1 MPVLRV
7 LKPNEQKR
15 YEHPPIFEETTRKIY
30 LSFTDEVKDA
40 IKQARTPATKVFFL
54 LLHGYFRASSRFY
67 TPDRFYEKDIRY
79 VCHQL
84 KIYRKRVDFSN
95 YSRATYLR
103 IKQQIL
109 DLTAHFSFDEKA
121 YEMISKE
128 AYEVLPNQMKPR
140 LIFLHLIEALRGKRI
155 ELPSYHRLANIIIE
169 QSNRYTEKQQLL
181 LAQKLTL
188 SDRELLDALL
198 AKLVDEEKGEK
209 TEPYN
214 RYKITLLKKIYQST
228 KLYKVKANVE
238 DLIILKGYHN
248 RIQGILESVGFTPQ
262 TIRYYAEAVLRYR
275 VYQIDRRNPMDKY
288 LHLLCFIAHQVYYLQ
303 DVLVDTLIAIIR
315 SVNSSITRKHKD
327 NYYEQRQERLRAAQQ
342 AIRMARESY
351 QANAFSKNEL
361 RKIVKDPALSSEEK
375 VIAIAAM
382 IDSEEESQ
390 VFLQNRLEH
399 LNTLSQNISHKET
412 TYDILER
419 QAKSVQR
426 KLNPVVI
433 HLNFDKTQ
441 SDKDLIKAID
451 HFKSKEGNINKKAP
465 QSFLTKEEQDNLYQE
480 NGKFRVSLY
489 KMFLFRHLFNGIKA
503 GKLNLGNS
511 YKFKSFSHY
520 LIPLALWKAQRKQ
533 LLERASLTDM
543 ANFSDVLTFLK
554 KQLNDAYEQ
563 TNERI
568 LEEANKHISFR
579 KDGSYSV
586 NTPKVDKVDKDKL
599 AVFFPR
605 EEYVPLLQVLT
616 TIDATT
622 NFLDCFQPWK
632 EKYEKV
638 RPDRSSFLAA
648 IIGYG
653 CNIGIHKMEKI
664 SRNRAK
670 GRLTNIANWYFSQ
683 ENIDD
688 ANSRIV
694 DFMNAL
700 ELPNIY
706 LDNESELH
714 TSSDGQKVS
723 VAVDSLLASH
733 SFKYFGK
740 GKGVSVYGF
749 TDSRDFNFYSM
760 VNSPADRE
768 STFVFDGLVHNDN
781 IKSTMHSTDTHG
793 QSEAAFALA
802 YLLGFKLAPRISKLS
817 DCTLYSLEKKE
828 VYIDRDYKILPTKY
842 IKTELIEKHWDEIL
856 RFVVT
861 IKLKICTPSQL
872 FKRLNS
878 YSKQHPI
885 YKALKELGHVIRTIF
900 VLDYIDDLELRQAI
914 EKQLNKIENSNK
926 FNKAVCVGEE
936 EFQQG
941 TKEEMEV
948 VDGCRRLIKNALIC
962 WNYLYLSKKINEEES
977 LERKQQMI
985 ESIRSGSI
993 VTWKH
998 FNLEGFYDFAD
1009 DQVKDSFNLMDAINI
1024 NLNAILISNKD

>member
-1 MPVLRV
+1 MAVLRV

-15 YEHPPIFEETTRKIY
+15 YEYPPIFDDATRKFY
-30 LSFTDEVKDA
+30 LSFTDDIEA
-40 IKQARTPATKVFFL
+40 PIKQLRTPTNKVFYL
-54 LLHGYFRASSRFY
+54 LLYGYFKASNRFY
-67 TPDRFYEKDIRY
+67 TPDKFYEKDIHY
-79 VCHQL
+79 TCHQL
-84 KIYRKRVDFSN
+84 KIYRNEVDFTD
-95 YSRATYLR
+95 YGRETYRR

-109 DLTAHFSFDEKA
+109 DKTAHLGFDEKA
-121 YEMISKE
+121 YEMVSKE
-128 AYEVLPNQMKPR
+128 AYDVLPNQMKPR
-140 LIFLHLIEALRGKRI
+140 LIFLHLVETLKGKQI
-155 ELPSYHRLANIIIE
+155 ELPSYYRLANIVIE
-169 QSNRYTEKQQLL
+169 QANRYREKQQLL
-181 LAQKLTL
+181 LAQKLTH

-198 AKLVDEEKGEK
+198 TKLEDEEKEGIAQ
-209 TEPYN
+209 PYN
-214 RYKITLLKKIYQST
+214 RYKITLLKKFYQSV
-228 KLYKVKANVE
+228 KLNKVKANVE
-238 DLIILKGYHN
+238 DLTILKGYYN
-248 RIQGILESVGFTPQ
+248 QTQKILKSVGFTPQ
-262 TIRYYAEAVLRYR
+262 VIRYYAESVLRYR
-275 VYQIDRRNPMDKY
+275 VYQIERRNPMDKY

-303 DVLVDTLIAIIR
+303 DVLIDTLIAIMR
-315 SVNSSITRKHKD
+315 SVNSSIIKKHKD
-327 NYYEQRQERLRAAQQ
+327 HYYEQRQERLRAAQQ

-351 QANAFSKNEL
+351 EANAFSKNEL
-361 RKIVKDPALSSEEK
+361 RKIVKNPALSSEEK
-375 VIAIAAM
+375 VIAIATM

-390 VFLQNRLEH
+390 AFLQSQLNH

-412 TYDILER
+412 TYDFLER

-433 HLNFDKTQ
+433 HLNFDEAH
-441 SDKDLIKAID
+441 SDKDLIEAVK
-451 HFKSKEGNINKKAP
+451 HFKSKEGNVNKKAP
-465 QSFLTKEEQDNLYQE
+465 QAFLTKEEQDKVYDE
-480 NGKFRVSLY
+480 KGKFRVSLY
-489 KMFLFRHLFNGIKA
+489 KMLLFRHLFNGIKA
-503 GKLNLGNS
+503 GKFNLDNS

-520 LIPLALWKAQRKQ
+520 LIPLKLWKAQRKQ

-543 ANFSDVLTFLK
+543 TNFGDVLTFIK
-554 KQLNDAYEQ
+554 KQLGSAYEQ

-568 LEEANKHISFR
+568 VEQANKHIKFR

-586 NTPKVDKVDKDKL
+586 NTPKLDEVDNDKL
-599 AVFFPR
+599 AVFFPKQ
-605 EEYVPLLQVLT
+605 EYVPLLEVLT
-616 TIDATT
+616 TIDANI

-632 EKYEKV
+632 EKHEKI
-638 RPDRSSFLAA
+638 RPDRSSFLAC

-670 GRLTNIANWYFSQ
+670 GRLTNVVNWYFSQ

-688 ANSRIV
+688 ANSRII
-694 DFMNAL
+694 DFMNAM

-706 LDNESELH
+706 LNDEDELH

-749 TDSRDFNFYSM
+749 IDQRNFTFYSM
-760 VNSPADRE
+760 VNSSADRE
-768 STFVFDGLVHNDN
+768 STFVFDGLMHNDN

-817 DCTLYSLEKKE
+817 DCTLYSLEE
-828 VYIDRDYKILPTKY
+828 REIYIDKDYKILPNKY
-842 IKTELIEKHWDEIL
+842 VNTDLIEKYWDEIL
-856 RFVVT
+856 RFVATV
-861 IKLKICTPSQL
+861 KLKISTPSQL

-885 YKALKELGHVIRTIF
+885 YQALKELGHVIRTIF
-900 VLDYIDDLELRQAI
+900 ILEYIDDLELRQAI

-926 FNKAVCVGEE
+926 FNKAVCVDEE

-941 TKEEMEV
+941 TKEEMDA
-948 VDGCRRLIKNALIC
+948 VDACRRLIKSALIC
-962 WNYLYLSKKINEEES
+962 WNYLYLSKKINEEEA
-977 LERKQQMI
+977 LEKKRQMI

-1009 DQVKDSFNLMDAINI
+1009 DQVKDSFDLMDAIKI
-1024 NLNAILISNKD
+1024 NLNAILTFNKV